1 MKMGKYKIFINNEKV
16 LLRIII
22 EKDGEIENL
31 FFYKQ
36 DFEPEIGNIYKG
48 KIEKFLPSLSS
59 AFVNIGEMKSGFLQ
73 FDEKDFYFYENF
85 EEEISYKRSYFPE
98 KEILIQVCKPGE
110 EEKAPKLSE
119 KIVLPGRYFVLLP
132 NIKIQKIS
140 RKIKDK
146 KEKRHLMNIFKKA
159 LGKNM
164 GFIIRTAAN
173 TKKEIYIYR
182 EIKYLLNFWKKI
194 KRDYKRKSSPSL
206 LWRELPLYLRVLR
219 DYVNDEYVSVE
230 VDDEYIYK
238 EILRYTN
245 LFIPEL
251 KGKIFLYK
259 GNIPMFIKYGFE
271 EKIENFI
278 SDKVFL
284 PSGGYLIIEKGKTLT
299 AIDVNSS
306 RTEGKNFEE
315 TSLITNL
322 EAAGEIPRQIRCRNI
337 SGIIV
342 IDFIKMKEAKNREIV
357 FKKLF
362 ENLKEDKAKIDI
374 WFSKLGLVELCRE
387 KNEYSIYNF
396 LFKKCEKCYGFGFK
410 KDKELIF
417 IELKKK
423 FFEFF
428 LKKPYNKFEIW
439 LSLPLYEF
447 IFKNQ
452 LFKNFIFF
460 DRIKFKIDNNLKEDE
475 FKIIEEV

>member
-1 MKMGKYKIFINNEKV
+1 MGKYKIFINNEKV

-22 EKDGEIENL
+22 EKDGKIENL

-36 DFEPEIGNIYKG
+36 DFETGIGNIYKG
-48 KIEKFLPSLSS
+48 KIEKFLPSLNS

-73 FDEKDFYFYENF
+73 FDEKDFYFNENF
-85 EEEISYKRSYFPE
+85 EEEIHYKRSYFPE
-98 KEILIQVCKPGE
+98 KDILIQVCKPGE
-110 EEKAPKLSE
+110 DEKSPKLSE

-140 RKIKDK
+140 KKIKDEKERK
-146 KEKRHLMNIFKKA
+146 KLMNIFKKA
-159 LGKNM
+159 LGENT
-164 GFIIRTAAN
+164 GFIIRTAAR

-182 EIKYLLNFWKKI
+182 EIKYLLNIWRKI
-194 KRDYKRKSSPSL
+194 KRDYKRKNSPSL
-206 LWRELPLYLRVLR
+206 LWKELPLHLKVLR
-219 DYVNDEYVSVE
+219 DYVNEEFISVE
-230 VDDEYIYK
+230 VDDQYIFN

-251 KGKIFLYK
+251 KGKIYLYK

-271 EKIENFI
+271 EKIDSFF
-278 SDKVFL
+278 SDKILL

-299 AIDVNSS
+299 AIDINSS

-322 EAAGEIPRQIRCRNI
+322 EAVEEIPRQIRCRNI
-337 SGIIV
+337 SGIII
-342 IDFIKMKEAKNREIV
+342 IDFINMREEENRKII
-357 FKKLF
+357 FKKFL

-374 WFSKLGLVELCRE
+374 TFSKLGLIELCRE

-396 LFKKCEKCYGFGFK
+396 LFKRCEKCNGAGFK

-417 IELKKK
+417 IEMKKK
-423 FFEFF
+423 FFEIFS
-428 LKKPYNKFEIW
+428 KSSYNKFEIL
-439 LSLPLYEF
+439 LSSSLYEF

-452 LFKNFIFF
+452 LFKNFVFL
-460 DRIKFKIDNNLKEDE
+460 DRIKFKIDSNLKEDE
-475 FKIIEEV
+475 FKIIGEV